1 MKGKTGLWLGFA
13 LALLAA
19 AMLLSPNSGD
29 SATRDEKRIA
39 RVLSAINGAGQVEVA
54 LFYAQEAG
62 AGLSGSVSVP
72 TGAVVVAEG
81 AGEMAVRLQLIRAVR
96 TLLSLPEN
104 AVDVFV
110 MEEGR

>member
-1 MKGKTGLWLGFA
+1 MKGKTGLWLGCA

-19 AMLLSPNSGD
+19 AMLLSADGGD
-29 SATRDEKRIA
+29 GASREEARIA
-39 RVLSAINGAGQVEVA
+39 QVLSAIDGAGRVEVA

-62 AGLSGSVSVP
+62 SGLSASVSVP
-72 TGAVVVAEG
+72 TGAVVVAQG
-81 AGEMAVRLQLIRAVR
+81 AGELSVRLQLIRAVR
-96 TLLSLPEN
+96 TLLSLPES